1 MFSAS
6 GWAYADGHKGFME
19 KLVGMGLEAFFSKTL
34 NMCNVR
40 TKKKKFGEDIRN
52 ERIQRNQTQREDKKK
67 R

>member
-1 MFSAS
+1 
-6 GWAYADGHKGFME
+6 ME